1 MSERLASKRALLV
14 CGVVVTCTAAGAIA
28 ASNAHEARGS
38 FVSQPASDTA
48 LRQRVLDAE
57 DSRATDSAS
66 LVVLYQGLEST
77 DTAVRRVAARALGR
91 IERSAGL
98 GALRSVFDDPSP
110 EVRVEAV
117 NAIAQIVNGEVQR
130 ARAAG
135 DSSAGDREVIGAVGG
150 LIGLSAAETDQRV
163 RDAIVRSVARL
174 PYGSAS
180 AAVSAVSGLLGRRQ
194 QDTSTR
200 ADGGSG
206 RSISNFGR
214 AYALDALVRRNPAL
228 RTEPAIVN
236 AVADLGDVRVAS
248 AAERRA
254 NAWTREARVLR
265 AAVRGR
271 MLTAASLAGS
281 ADPNAIHAMRAI
293 RAIHEA
299 FVADFRDA
307 DPQVRRQVISLV
319 ASATALDDT
328 ARTWLV
334 DAALRDP
341 SFHVRVEAVRAYARR
356 ANASCA
362 PLVTATRDANP
373 HVALTAID
381 VMPAM
386 AACRELTAALDRL
399 LQLVRTIPAR
409 EVPRAAGRGT
419 WHSGAHA
426 LVTLARIAP
435 DSARQ
440 VISERLAHPVWQV
453 RMYTAS
459 AAGVLADTAT
469 LGRLANDSVDNVRDA
484 AVNALSALIR
494 PAAGSAPPRIARTA
508 QIDSIFV
515 AQLARKDYQLVLDAA
530 RALEGAP
537 ANAHTVEALFAAL
550 ERITAERGETSRD
563 PRTEVLARVQS
574 IASADHASRLTS
586 YLTDF
591 DPAVAER
598 AAAMLRGWGVAAA
611 AAAPR
616 PLAPIGVSVHEA
628 ATLKSARVRVT
639 MAPRS
644 GGGSFELRLFAEDAP
659 ATVSRFVSLA
669 RRGYYDN
676 LTFHRVAT
684 NFVIQGGSPGANEYV
699 GHDRFMRDELGLRSH
714 TRGTLGI
721 STRGRDTGDAQI
733 FVNLIDNFRLDHDYT
748 VFAEVVRGMSVVDGI
763 LEGDVIARV
772 ELLGPR

>member
-14 CGVVVTCTAAGAIA
+14 CGVVVTCTAAGGIT

-38 FVSQPASDTA
+38 SVSRPASDTA

-66 LVVLYQGLEST
+66 LAVLYQGLEST
-77 DTAVRRVAARALGR
+77 DTVIRRVAARALGR
-91 IERSAGL
+91 LERSAGL

-135 DSSAGDREVIGAVGG
+135 DSSAGDREVIGAVGV

-163 RDAIVRSVARL
+163 RDAIVRSLARL
-174 PYGSAS
+174 PYRSAS
-180 AAVSAVSGLLGRRQ
+180 AAVSAVSGLLGRGQ
-194 QDTSTR
+194 QDPSTR
-200 ADGGSG
+200 ADEGSG

-214 AYALDALVRRNPAL
+214 VYALDALVRRNPAL

-236 AVADLGDVRVAS
+236 AVADLADVRGAS

-254 NAWTREARVLR
+254 DAWTREARVLR

-281 ADPNAIHAMRAI
+281 GDPNATHAV

-307 DPQVRRQVISLV
+307 DAQVRRQVISLI
-319 ASATALDDT
+319 AAATALDDT
-328 ARTWLV
+328 ARTRSV

-362 PLVTATRDANP
+362 PLVAATRDANP

-381 VMPAM
+381 AMPTM
-386 AACRELTAALDRL
+386 AACRELTGALDRL

-409 EVPRAAGRGT
+409 DVPRAAGRGT

-435 DSARQ
+435 DSARES
-440 VISERLAHPVWQV
+440 VSERLAHPVWQV

-459 AAGVLADTAT
+459 TAGVLADTAT

-494 PAAGSAPPRIARTA
+494 PASGSAPPRIARTA

-515 AQLARKDYQLVLDAA
+515 AQLARNDYQLVLDAA

-537 ANAHTVEALFAAL
+537 ANAHTVEALFRAL
-550 ERITAERGETSRD
+550 ERITAERRETSRD
-563 PRTEVLARVQS
+563 PRMEVLARIQS
-574 IASADHASRLTS
+574 IASADQASRLTS

-591 DPAVAER
+591 DPVVAER
-598 AAAMLRGWGVAAA
+598 AAAVLRGWGVADAA
-611 AAAPR
+611 PAPR
-616 PLAPIGVSVHEA
+616 PPAPIAVSLREV
-628 ATLKSARVRVT
+628 ATLRSARVRVT

-644 GGGSFELRLFAEDAP
+644 GGGSFELRLFADDAP
-659 ATVSRFVSLA
+659 ATVSRVVSLA

-748 VFAEVVRGMSVVDGI
+748 VFAEVVRGMSIVDGI

-772 ELLGPR
+772 EVLQSR